1 MDCYFVCVA
10 KIHVFYG
17 KMFGFFVFFEDFCIF
32 GRVVLFV
39 FMFRKFSYFKMLGLG
54 YFLSF
59 PQMRKF
65 KKRRLVF
72 AICTAS
78 HQMI

>member
-10 KIHVFYG
+10 KIHVLYG

-39 FMFRKFSYFKMLGLG
+39 FYVSKI
-54 YFLSF
+54 FLF
-59 PQMRKF
+59 
-65 KKRRLVF
+65 
-72 AICTAS
+72 
-78 HQMI
+78 

>member
-39 FMFRKFSYFKMLGLG
+39 FYVSKI
-54 YFLSF
+54 FLF
-59 PQMRKF
+59 
-65 KKRRLVF
+65 
-72 AICTAS
+72 
-78 HQMI
+78 